1 MEVALGIDVGGTSI
15 KAGVFSTEGELLAEC
30 SVRTPALDNEA
41 AYAVVTEGLTS
52 LLSDNGLA
60 PDDVVALGLDVPA
73 PVDSEGRLGFVPNM
87 TLDGDGLRGAIGL
100 AFPFA
105 TIAFVND
112 ANAAAL
118 GEMWAGAAAGVRDC
132 VMLALG
138 TGVGAGVIVGGRLVA
153 GAFGAG
159 GEAGHIT
166 VNPGETHVLMGHNGA
181 GKSTLMS
188 ALMGDPRYNV
198 TRGQIIFRGQDITH
212 ETADVRAR
220 AGMFLSFQT
229 PEEIP
234 GITLESFLRTA
245 QAAVTG
251 KPVKVMKFRHELAA
265 QMEALNMDPAYA
277 DRYLNVGFS
286 GGEKKKAEILQLL
299 MLKPSLALLDET
311 DSGLDVDAVKTVANG
326 IKAYHNDTNALII
339 ITHNAKI
346 LEGLQVDYVHVL
358 DDARIVRTGNGE
370 LVSEIIEEGFAAL
383 KEDEAK

>member
-60 PDDVVALGLDVPA
+60 PNDVVALGLDVPA

-166 VNPGETHVLMGHNGA
+166 VNPGETRVCGCGRRGCLEQYASAKGIVHRYLQECESAGVMPAKLEHATDTLGVFGA
-181 GKSTLMS
+181 LD
-188 ALMGDPRYNV
+188 AGDPCARRAV
-198 TRGQIIFRGQDITH
+198 DAMCERLGQAMAQISCVVDPELYLIGGGVAGAF
-212 ETADVRAR
+212 ETFGPELRRRFAEHALPPCKAARIEPAALGNRA
-220 AGMFLSFQT
+220 AMYGS
-229 PEEIP
+229 
-234 GITLESFLRTA
+234 A
-245 QAAVTG
+245 N
-251 KPVKVMKFRHELAA
+251 
-265 QMEALNMDPAYA
+265 EAL
-277 DRYLNVGFS
+277 RRR
-286 GGEKKKAEILQLL
+286 AE
-299 MLKPSLALLDET
+299 A
-311 DSGLDVDAVKTVANG
+311 
-326 IKAYHNDTNALII
+326 
-339 ITHNAKI
+339 
-346 LEGLQVDYVHVL
+346 
-358 DDARIVRTGNGE
+358 
-370 LVSEIIEEGFAAL
+370 
-383 KEDEAK
+383 